1 MDCPSCGQENF
12 DGAKFCNECGVS
24 LGTPA
29 EDKVTSLEPREP
41 TPPITEVQAA
51 PQEVPS
57 MSILTSGTFVGRG
70 REMAELVTALDDA
83 LAGHGRLV
91 MLVGEP
97 GIGKTS
103 LARELSEYAEQRSA
117 QVLWG
122 RCYEGEG
129 APPYWPWVQSIRAY
143 IQQKD
148 IRQLHDDMGPGAS
161 DIAEIV
167 TELREKLPDL
177 EPSPPLEPDSARF
190 RLFDSITTFFKRA
203 SQRQPLLLILD
214 DLHWADKSTLLL
226 LEFFA
231 QEVETSHLMVLGAY
245 RAVDASRQGPLYQ
258 ALGNLVRERSF
269 QRLQLRGLSPQE
281 VRQFAETITGT
292 TVSADLVEAVH
303 ARTEGNPLFVKEVVR
318 LNAQEGLERSQEIG
332 IRIPEGVRDV
342 IGKRLNLLSVG
353 CNHVLTIA
361 SVIGQEFVFELLHRL
376 TDDLNQEEL
385 LHLLEEGLRA
395 GIIEEAPD
403 AVGTYQFSHA
413 LVQDTLASELSLTR
427 RVRLHGRIAE
437 ILEDLHAEDM
447 EDHASE
453 LAYHFVQA
461 EAVHGSEKVVEYS
474 KMAGEQSLLAHAYEE
489 ALLHFQRAITAWGSQ
504 SSTIQT
510 ADIFLGLGRAQAATL
525 QVEEA
530 RENLRN
536 AFSSYVELGEID
548 SAVRVVESI
557 PPGMGLIGMDQ
568 LIADA
573 LALVPPTSLQAGRLL
588 VRYGNDIALHRG
600 DFEAARAALQKALE
614 ISRLEGDRALEMRT
628 LTSMASAYAWQL
640 RFGEALDI
648 SLAAIDLSSECNEL
662 YSETLARMWAGLS
675 LAALGELDKAKLQA
689 KAGLGLSERLRNR
702 WMRANLLDVNHALAR
717 YSGHWKEAY
726 EFGDLGLKVSPYDS
740 RLLGDQAIIAFEL
753 GDFAKGDAYLDRLLQ
768 TVHGA
773 KQWPWYFIQSYIAAN
788 FPIRAWISGD
798 NSRLNLAESTAR
810 ELLSSPSAIPLMAFG
825 AWTGLAL
832 IAVKRDDV
840 ESSRECYEALD
851 SMRHTHWWIQGDRI
865 LGLLAQTMSNFD
877 DSEIHFE
884 EALTFCRNG
893 GYRPQLAW
901 SLHDYAN
908 WLLER
913 NNVGDREKA
922 LEMLGESLALSTE
935 LGMKP
940 VIARVTDLKEKASM
954 QLARPPAYPD
964 GLTRR
969 EAEVLRLIASGQ
981 SNREIA
987 ETLFISYNT
996 AINHVKNIL
1005 GKTNSANRTEA
1016 AAYAI
1021 ERGLTSR
1028 D

>member
-1 MDCPSCGQENF
+1 MNF
-12 DGAKFCNECGVS
+12 
-24 LGTPA
+24 
-29 EDKVTSLEPREP
+29 
-41 TPPITEVQAA
+41 
-51 PQEVPS
+51 
-57 MSILTSGTFVGRG
+57 SGNAFVGRQHEFG
-70 REMAELVTALDDA
+70 VLQAALDDA
-83 LAGHGRLV
+83 VAGHGRLV
-91 MLVGEP
+91 MLSGEP

-167 TELREKLPDL
+167 TELRGKLPDL
-177 EPSPPLEPDSARF
+177 EPSPSLEPDSARF

-203 SQRQPLLLILD
+203 SQRQPLLLVLD

-226 LEFFA
+226 LEFLA
-231 QEVETSHLMVLGAY
+231 QEVETSHLMILGAY
-245 RAVDASRQGPLYQ
+245 RAVDVTRQGPLYQ
-258 ALGNLVRERSF
+258 VLGNLLRERSF

-281 VRQFAETITGT
+281 VRQFAETIIGT
-292 TVSADLVEAVH
+292 TMSPDLVDAVH
-303 ARTEGNPLFVKEVVR
+303 TRTEGNPLFVGEIVR
-318 LNAQEGLERSQEIG
+318 LHAQEGLERSQEIG

-342 IGKRLNLLSVG
+342 IGRRLNLLSVG

-361 SVIGQEFVFELLHRL
+361 SVIGREFDFELLNKL

-395 GIIEEAPD
+395 GIIEEVPD
-403 AVGTYQFSHA
+403 PVGTYQFSHA
-413 LVQDTLASELSLTR
+413 LVQETLASELSLTR

-437 ILEDLHAEDM
+437 ILESLHAEGL
-447 EDHASE
+447 EGHASE

-461 EAVHGSEKVVEYS
+461 GAVHGGEKVIEYS
-474 KMAGEQSLLAHAYEE
+474 KMAGDQCLFAHAYEE

-504 SSTIQT
+504 SPTIQT

-530 RENLRN
+530 RESLRN
-536 AFSSYVELGEID
+536 AFSIFVELGEID
-548 SAVRVVESI
+548 SAVRVAESL
-557 PPGMGLIGMDQ
+557 PPGVGLLGMDQ
-568 LIADA
+568 LIAEA
-573 LALVPPTSLQAGRLL
+573 LALVSPTSLQAGRLL
-588 VRYGNDIALHRG
+588 VRYGNEIALHRG
-600 DFEAARAALQKALE
+600 DFEGAREALQKALE
-614 ISRLEGDRALEMRT
+614 ISRRELDRALEMRT

-640 RFGEALDI
+640 RFGEALEI
-648 SLAAIDLSSECNEL
+648 SLAAIELANECNEL
-662 YSETLARMWAGLS
+662 YSEALARMWAALS
-675 LAALGELDKAKLQA
+675 LAALGELDQAKLQA
-689 KAGLGLSERLRNR
+689 KAGLNLSERLRNR

-717 YSGHWKEAY
+717 FSGHWNEAY

-740 RLLGDQAIIAFEL
+740 RLLGDQAITAFEL
-753 GDFAKGDAYLDRLLQ
+753 GDFAKGDVYLDRLLQ
-768 TVHGA
+768 TLHSDT
-773 KQWPWYFIQSYIAAN
+773 QESRYFMQSYIAAN

-798 NSRLNLAESTAR
+798 SSRLNLAESTAR
-810 ELLSSPSAIPLMAFG
+810 ELLSSPDVTPLFALG

-832 IAVKRDDV
+832 IVVMRDDV
-840 ESSRECYEALD
+840 ESSRECYTALD
-851 SMRHTHWWIQGDRI
+851 SMRHSHWWIQGDRI
-865 LGLLAQTMSNFD
+865 LGLLAHTMSNFD
-877 DSEIHFE
+877 DSETHFE

-893 GYRPQLAW
+893 GYRPQLVW

-908 WLLER
+908 LLLKR

-922 LEMLGESLALSTE
+922 LEMLDESLALSTE

-940 VIARVTDLKEKASM
+940 VIVRITDLKQKANM
-954 QLARPPAYPD
+954 QLARPSAYPD

-969 EAEVLRLIASGQ
+969 EVEVLRLIASGK